1 MNARFGDLAG
11 RGALGQKTGRIES
24 SAIRKSAKGQTCTMR
39 GPWCNDNPETVVFCH
54 APIRRFG
61 LGGMGMKV
69 PDLFGY
75 YGCSDC
81 HAHEA
86 DMGWDDVL
94 RAVCETQMRLLSAG
108 LIVIPR

>member
-1 MNARFGDLAG
+1 MMDYY
-11 RGALGQKTGRIES
+11 TGTLEADVPGGVIDAE
-24 SAIRKSAKGQTCTMR
+24 AT
-39 GPWCNDNPETVVFCH
+39 VFCH

-75 YGCSDC
+75 YGCSAC
-81 HAHEA
+81 HAHES
-86 DMGWDDVL
+86 DMGWDDIL
-94 RAVCETQMRLLSAG
+94 RAVCETQMRLLNAG